1 MWSFLNIEKDPI
13 RVLVTGAAGMPNP
26 LFFWFIFGLFDLFFF
41 VLVGKVQ
48 VNINLGS
55 NIFYFSIWAPFIV
68 IVTKKILKKPN
79 FEKAVRGWL
88 PISLTANRLV
98 NR

>member
-26 LFFWFIFGLFDLFFF
+26 LFFWFIFLLFDFFFF

-68 IVTKKILKKPN
+68 IGTKKTLKKPK
-79 FEKAVRGWL
+79 EKPKKAQF
-88 PISLTANRLV
+88 
-98 NR
+98 

>member
-26 LFFWFIFGLFDLFFF
+26 LFFWFIFLLFDFFFF

-48 VNINLGS
+48 VNINL
-55 NIFYFSIWAPFIV
+55 
-68 IVTKKILKKPN
+68 
-79 FEKAVRGWL
+79 
-88 PISLTANRLV
+88 
-98 NR
+98 